1 MKRILVLMSTYN
13 GHAYLREQVL
23 SILRQQCSAEVK
35 LRIRDDG
42 STDDTCEQI
51 MKLSATFPG
60 RIELF
65 RGENIGYNASFFAL
79 MEDAEG
85 YDYYALS
92 DQDDVWQPDK
102 LQRALS
108 FLEKEDASVPLL
120 YACTSVVTDKKLK
133 PIGETRKKKRDLTL
147 YNTQIQNICPGHNQV
162 MNRALLEIVQRPRDV
177 SLIYVY
183 DLWIANLAA
192 LYGVIRFDPTPR
204 TLYRQHGNNELGSS
218 GSTLGKLV
226 KAGKRSLAGEGKK
239 NQKQMAYF
247 AEENRSALEQAGLYG
262 AVQELLA
269 ADTFAKRARF
279 AAHCP
284 FYRQSRAETLAFRAA
299 VLLGKY

>member
-1 MKRILVLMSTYN
+1 MAPRVLILLAAYN
-13 GHAYLREQVL
+13 GERYLRERIDSVL
-23 SILRQQCSAEVK
+23 AQEGDFTLV

-42 STDDTCEQI
+42 SSDGTAAVLEEYR
-51 MKLSATFPG
+51 SRFPDRVEVMSG
-60 RIELF
+60 
-65 RGENIGYNASFFAL
+65 GNIGYNANFFTLIDSAADCDYCAL
-79 MEDAEG
+79 C
-85 YDYYALS
+85 
-92 DQDDVWQPDK
+92 DQDDVWLPGK
-102 LQRALS
+102 LQAAVGILKKENGPALYAAPS
-108 FLEKEDASVPLL
+108 RMTDAALHPAGLTRLQKRPLL
-120 YACTSVVTDKKLK
+120 PAN
-133 PIGETRKKKRDLTL
+133 TL
-147 YNTQIQNICPGHNQV
+147 IQNICPGHNQV